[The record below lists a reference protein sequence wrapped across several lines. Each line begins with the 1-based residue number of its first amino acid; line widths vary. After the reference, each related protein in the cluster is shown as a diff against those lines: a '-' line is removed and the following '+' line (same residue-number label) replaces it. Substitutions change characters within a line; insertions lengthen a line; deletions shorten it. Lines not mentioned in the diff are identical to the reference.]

1 MKREVKEVQERVNQ
15 PLGREVESGGEWPLN
30 SGAMAQQMVRKA
42 AVFAIE
48 QMT

>member
-1 MKREVKEVQERVNQ
+1 LKREVKEVQERVNQ
-15 PLGREVESGGEWPLN
+15 PLGREESGGEWPLN
-30 SGAMAQQMVRKA
+30 SGAMAQQMVRNA